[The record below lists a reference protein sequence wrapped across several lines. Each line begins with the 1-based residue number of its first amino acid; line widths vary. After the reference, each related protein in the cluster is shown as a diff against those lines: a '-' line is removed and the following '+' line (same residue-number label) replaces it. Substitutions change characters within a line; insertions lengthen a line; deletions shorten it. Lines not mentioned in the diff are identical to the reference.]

1 MQQKKPQVIKPQP
14 VSFGEERYHQE
25 FNKLRSTNEMMAV
38 ELDHL
43 RKEMTLI
50 DDDMGADPKLE
61 FELGEA
67 RQSIQDL

>member
-1 MQQKKPQVIKPQP
+1 MPEAAKEGS

-50 DDDMGADPKLE
+50 DDDLGPDTKLE
-61 FELGEA
+61 LQLG
-67 RQSIQDL
+67 D